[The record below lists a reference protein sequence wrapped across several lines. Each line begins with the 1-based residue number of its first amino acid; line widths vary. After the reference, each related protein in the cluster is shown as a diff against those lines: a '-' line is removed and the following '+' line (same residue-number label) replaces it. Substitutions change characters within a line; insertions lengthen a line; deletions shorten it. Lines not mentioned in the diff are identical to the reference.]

1 MKEDILEQIKNYEE
15 IIKNKPIYTNEFV
28 LACGAKQA
36 LEWVILKLE
45 DMKENDR

>member
-1 MKEDILEQIKNYEE
+1 MKEDILEKIKSYKE

-28 LACGAKQA
+28 LACGAKQT